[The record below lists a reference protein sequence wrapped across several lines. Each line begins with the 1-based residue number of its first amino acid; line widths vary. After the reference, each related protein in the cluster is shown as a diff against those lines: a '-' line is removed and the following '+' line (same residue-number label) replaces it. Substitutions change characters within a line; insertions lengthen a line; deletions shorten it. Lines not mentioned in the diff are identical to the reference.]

1 MPRQARIDIPGAL
14 HHIIGRGIE
23 RRKIFQ
29 DDTDR
34 EDFVGRLGD
43 VLRET
48 ATPCLAWAL
57 IPNHFHL
64 LLVTGAVAVATVMHR
79 LLTGYAVNY
88 NRRHHRHGH
97 LFQNRYKSILCQ
109 EEPYLLELVRY
120 IHLNPLRAQIVTHLE
135 ALDHYRYSGHSALMG
150 KRKRDWQDTD
160 KVLALFANRPSP
172 ALSGYRQFVEEGIE
186 MGRRPELTG
195 GGLIRSAGG
204 WVALKSGKEGRD
216 QTTGDER
223 ILGEGEFV
231 ESVLKEA
238 EENIERR
245 QRLRAQGYDFQKVV
259 SRAGELIGLKV
270 EEVIKPGKQPQRVQA
285 RSLVCYWAVIELGL
299 VGTSVAKMLGMSQPA
314 VSKAVQ
320 RGRRLAADKGYTL
333 RGKL

>member
-34 EDFVGRLGD
+34 DDFVGRLGD

-64 LLVTGAVAVATVMHR
+64 LLVTGAVPVATVMHR

-120 IHLNPLRAQIVTHLE
+120 IHLKPLRAQIVTNLE
-135 ALDHYRYSGHSALMG
+135 ELDHYRYSGHSALMG

-245 QRLRAQGYDFQKVV
+245 QRLRAQG
-259 SRAGELIGLKV
+259 
-270 EEVIKPGKQPQRVQA
+270 
-285 RSLVCYWAVIELGL
+285 
-299 VGTSVAKMLGMSQPA
+299 
-314 VSKAVQ
+314 
-320 RGRRLAADKGYTL
+320 
-333 RGKL
+333 

>member
-64 LLVTGAVAVATVMHR
+64 LLVTGAVPVATVMHR
-79 LLTGYAVNY
+79 LLTGYSVNY

-120 IHLNPLRAQIVTHLE
+120 IHLNPLRAQIVANLE

-259 SRAGELIGLKV
+259 SRAGELIGLNV
-270 EEVIKPGKQPQRVQA
+270 EEVIKPGKHPQRVQA

-314 VSKAVQ
+314 ASKAGQ

-333 RGKL
+333 GGKL